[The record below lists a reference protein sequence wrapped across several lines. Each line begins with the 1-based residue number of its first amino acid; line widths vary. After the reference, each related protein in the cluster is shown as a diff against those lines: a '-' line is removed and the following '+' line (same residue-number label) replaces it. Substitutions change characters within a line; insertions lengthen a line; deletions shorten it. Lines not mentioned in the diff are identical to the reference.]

1 MFDIR
6 LAQIRVK
13 RLRNSIQKYRYD
25 DPEYKLRDQLG
36 ELNSIDTML
45 RQVDYLLDRMDRLK
59 FNT

>member
-1 MFDIR
+1 MFDIK

-13 RLRNSIQKYRYD
+13 RIRNSIQRYRYD

-36 ELNSIDTML
+36 ELSAINIKLHEIDA
-45 RQVDYLLDRMDRLK
+45 LLDRMDRLK